1 MKKLILSLL
10 LITSQSIACPRGYEL
25 TNPVHIP
32 ESLNAEGITEE
43 EFMRISSELEALYSS
58 EVSSRGGKLIVEKAW
73 KSSEVNA
80 YAQREK
86 GDWKVILLGGIARH
100 KHQTADGFALIVCH
114 EIGHHLGGVPR
125 YDGIDIGWATN
136 EGQSDYFSVMKCLRR
151 YWQDSDNAAAITS
164 KEIPQKLLNECGQN
178 WLWNRDEALCIRS
191 GMAGLAAAN
200 LFASLAWFSKTPKFE
215 TPDTKFVNSTAAGH
229 PKAQCR
235 LDTYLQG
242 AICEARMD
250 EEMSSEVKGS
260 CHETSGHK
268 SGMRPRCWFKP
279 TL

>member
-1 MKKLILSLL
+1 MIKLILSILL
-10 LITSQSIACPRGYEL
+10 VTSQAFACPRGYDL
-25 TNPVHIP
+25 KSPLHIP
-32 ESLNAEGITEE
+32 VGMNAEGISEA
-43 EFMRISSELEALYSS
+43 EFMKISGELESVYAP
-58 EVSSRGGKLIVEKAW
+58 EVSARGGKLIVEKAW
-73 KSSEVNA
+73 EASEVNA

-125 YDGIDIGWATN
+125 YDGIDIGWATS

-151 YWQDSDNAAAITS
+151 YWQDSDNAAAIAS
-164 KEIPQKLLNECGQN
+164 KQIPQKLQDECGKN

-200 LFASLAWFSKTPKFE
+200 LFASLAWFSRTPKFE
-215 TPDTKFVNSTAAGH
+215 TPDTKFVTETSAVH

-242 AICEARMD
+242 ALCEARMD

-260 CHETSGHK
+260 CHETQGHK
-268 SGMRPRCWFKP
+268 IGMRPRCWFKP